1 MPGYR
6 RVRYVDRPTYYTNTP
21 GFPGPI
27 YIGVLDN
34 YYYKVSEVIATT
46 TIFAA
51 ELNQWYLNDTGAN
64 ISYTNTSGGFIQV
77 FDYNPSTKVL
87 HIDRIMANG
96 TKIIYSNSYFATYNT
111 AEQYVPIYDVLGQA
125 IFNMVDTNGETSDSR
140 YRGIQLTGTL
150 QLFLYYKRYVVSAT
164 PEESRTV
171 TGFQFNDPV
180 TNNLINE
187 INEYLNRPPNNVDND
202 DEDEYRENLID
213 LRYALEEPSSK
224 REN

>member
-34 YYYKVSEVIATT
+34 FYYKVSEVIATT

-64 ISYTNTSGGFIQV
+64 INYTNTSGGFIQV
-77 FDYNPSTKVL
+77 FDFNPTTKVL

-96 TKIIYSNSYFATYNT
+96 TKLIYSNSYFATYNT
-111 AEQYVPIYDVLGQA
+111 AEQYVPIYDVLGQP

-150 QLFLYYKRYVVSAT
+150 QLFLYYKQYIAPAASDTRNV
-164 PEESRTV
+164 ESNTV
-171 TGFQFNDPV
+171 TGFEFDAAGAIYC
-180 TNNLINE
+180 L
-187 INEYLNRPPNNVDND
+187 
-202 DEDEYRENLID
+202 
-213 LRYALEEPSSK
+213 
-224 REN
+224 